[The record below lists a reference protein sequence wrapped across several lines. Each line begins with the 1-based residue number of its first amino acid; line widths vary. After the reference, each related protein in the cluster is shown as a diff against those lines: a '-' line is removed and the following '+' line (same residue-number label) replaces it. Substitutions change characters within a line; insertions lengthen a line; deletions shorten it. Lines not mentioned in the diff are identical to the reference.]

1 MNKEIIKNK
10 INTPTGEFIT
20 MLIVGI
26 VFSII
31 LVIGINVIQRNKY
44 SIILKPEDYSILDI
58 NEDYRTSIST
68 GASIKVNIVITY
80 DIAYNINGKSYKSS
94 VEIINLDKA
103 KKINKSSY
111 PEKELGLIGVN
122 PKKPERCILLD
133 KKK

>member
-10 INTPTGEFIT
+10 INTPTGKFIA

-31 LVIGINVIQRNKY
+31 LVIGINAIQRNKY
-44 SIILKPEDYSILDI
+44 SIVLKPEDYSIIDTK
-58 NEDYRTSIST
+58 EDYRVDIST
-68 GASIKVNIVITY
+68 GASIKVNIVIIY
-80 DIAYNINGKSYKSS
+80 DISYNINGKRYKSS
-94 VEIINLDKA
+94 IEIINLDKA
-103 KKINKSSY
+103 KKINKSLY

-133 KKK
+133 KGK

>member
-44 SIILKPEDYSILDI
+44 SIILKPEDYSILDT

-111 PEKELGLIGVN
+111 PEKELGLISVN

-133 KKK
+133 KEK

>member
-1 MNKEIIKNK
+1 
-10 INTPTGEFIT
+10 

-31 LVIGINVIQRNKY
+31 LVIGINTIQRNKY
-44 SIILKPEDYSILDI
+44 SIVLKPEDYSILDI

>member
-10 INTPTGEFIT
+10 INTPAGEFIA

-31 LVIGINVIQRNKY
+31 LVIGINAIQRNKY
-44 SIILKPEDYSILDI
+44 SIVLKPEDYSIIDI
-58 NEDYRTSIST
+58 NDDYRTSIST
-68 GASIKVNIVITY
+68 GASIKVNIVIIY
-80 DIAYNINGKSYKSS
+80 DISYNINGKSYKSS

-103 KKINKSSY
+103 KKINKSLY

-122 PKKPERCILLD
+122 PKKSERCILLD
-133 KKK
+133 